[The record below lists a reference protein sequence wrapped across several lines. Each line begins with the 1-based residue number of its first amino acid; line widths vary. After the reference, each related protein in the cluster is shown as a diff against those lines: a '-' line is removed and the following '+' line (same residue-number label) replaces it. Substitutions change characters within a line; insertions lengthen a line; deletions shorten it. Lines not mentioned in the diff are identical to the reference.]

1 MTDTAPDYDAIVI
14 GAGFSGLAMLYHLR
28 GIGLN
33 TRVLEGEGA
42 IGGTWWVNRYPG
54 VRTDSEFSYYSFS
67 FSQEVREEWTWTQRY
82 PGGEEVLA
90 YLQFVADRLDLRKDI
105 QLNARVASARWDDA
119 ANRWT
124 VTLESGA
131 KLTATYLVSAM
142 GVLSQPIYPDIP
154 GVGSFRGTS
163 YHTAS
168 WPHEGADLA
177 GQRVGLIGLGA
188 SGIQIVPVVAPQAGE
203 FYVFQRT
210 PNYVVETNN
219 DPVSAEQM
227 RWVRQ
232 HYDEIYQRAADHPFG
247 VDMVAAEHSALE
259 VSPKERKLIFE
270 GKWQEGGF
278 HFANE
283 CFNDLATNADASEL
297 ASEFIRTKIHEIVAD
312 QATADLLSPSGYSF
326 NGKRVPTGHGYYAAF
341 NLPHVRLIDTAA
353 TPITAI
359 TEKGVQVG
367 DTEYELDVLIYA
379 TGFDAMTGTLTNI
392 DITGTEGLTLRE
404 VWDRD
409 GLRTNLGIS
418 VVGFPNFFMSLGP
431 QTPYSN
437 LIVPIQLGAQWL
449 ARALSWTRERGIT
462 RLEATRESMEWWAV
476 ENERAGKATVMY
488 AEGKKAKAWFLGKN
502 VPGKAEEFLVYM
514 GGGQVYQAF
523 CRQVEEEGYASFLSG
538 QPASARLPVLPASPV
553 VTGGN
558 GKTPG
563 QRRPGVL
570 VALPCLRRRRW
581 PARSR

>member
-28 GIGLN
+28 GIGLS
-33 TRVLEGEGA
+33 THVLEGESS

-67 FSQEVREEWTWTQRY
+67 FSTEVREEWTWTQRY

-90 YLQFVADRLDLRKDI
+90 YLRFVANRLDLRKDI

-124 VTLESGA
+124 VTLESGDT
-131 KLTATYLVSAM
+131 LSSTYLVSGM
-142 GVLSQPIYPDIP
+142 GVLSQPIYPAIP
-154 GVGSFRGTS
+154 GVESFRGAS

-168 WPHEGADLA
+168 WPLEGADLA
-177 GQRVGLIGLGA
+177 GKRVGLIGLGA
-188 SGIQIVPVVAPQAGE
+188 SGIQLVPVVARQAGE
-203 FYVFQRT
+203 FFVFQRT

-227 RWVRQ
+227 RWVRE

-247 VDMVAAEHSALE
+247 VDMVAATHSALE
-259 VSPKERKLIFE
+259 VPAEERDRIFE
-270 GKWQEGGF
+270 GKWEEGGF

-283 CFNDLATNADASEL
+283 CFNDLATSAEASEL
-297 ASEFIRTKIHEIVAD
+297 ASAFIRKKIHEIVAD
-312 QATADLLSPSGYSF
+312 EATADLLSPRGYSF

-341 NLPHVRLIDTAA
+341 NLPHVHLIDTAA
-353 TPITAI
+353 TPIAAI
-359 TEKGVQVG
+359 TEKGIRVG
-367 DTEYELDVLIYA
+367 DTEYELDVIIYA
-379 TGFDAMTGTLTNI
+379 TGFDAMTGTLTSI

-404 VWDRD
+404 VWERD
-409 GLRTNLGIS
+409 GLRTNLGIA
-418 VVGFPNFFMSLGP
+418 VAGFPNFFMSLGP

-449 ARALSWTRERGIT
+449 ARALRWTREHGIT
-462 RLEATRESMEWWAV
+462 RMEATRESMDWWAA
-476 ENERAGKATVMY
+476 ENERAGQATVMY

-502 VPGKAEEFLVYM
+502 VPGKQEEFLVYM
-514 GGGQVYQAF
+514 GGGHVYQAL
-523 CRQVEEEGYASFLSG
+523 CRQAEEEAYASFLSG
-538 QPASARLPVLPASPV
+538 Q
-553 VTGGN
+553 TI
-558 GKTPG
+558 
-563 QRRPGVL
+563 
-570 VALPCLRRRRW
+570 
-581 PARSR
+581 PAR